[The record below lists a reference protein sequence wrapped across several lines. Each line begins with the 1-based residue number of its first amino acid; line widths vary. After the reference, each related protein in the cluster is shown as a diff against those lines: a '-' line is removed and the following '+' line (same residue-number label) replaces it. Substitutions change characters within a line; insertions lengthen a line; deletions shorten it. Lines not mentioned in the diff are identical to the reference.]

1 MEGLRG
7 DGPCVTV
14 TLHVRPDVRSG
25 ESAVEASEDT
35 GGASSPSNAL
45 PPASHA
51 IGSIGAAHVPGS
63 GLLCKLGLCK
73 CGGDWHAQCRSRS
86 HSGNAPMHVRLL

>member
-14 TLHVRPDVRSG
+14 TLHVRPDLRD
-25 ESAVEASEDT
+25 SEPAAGLTSDAA
-35 GGASSPSNAL
+35 GRPNNVL

-51 IGSIGAAHVPGS
+51 IGSAGAAHVPGS
-63 GLLCKLGLCK
+63 GLLCRLGLCK
-73 CGGDWHAQCRSRS
+73 CGRPLAFAAIPESS
-86 HSGNAPMHVRLL
+86 FA

>member
-14 TLHVRPDVRSG
+14 TLHVRPDCRSG
-25 ESAVEASEDT
+25 ESAVEASDA
-35 GGASSPSNAL
+35 GSASSPSVNAL

-63 GLLCKLGLCK
+63 GLLCRLGLCK
-73 CGGDWHAQCRSRS
+73 CVWYWHAWRRS
-86 HSGNAPMHVRLL
+86 